1 MEQTQHGYPQRTV
14 QIEENDPQVWNWAQ
28 NAPLGDRNTMR
39 RPGNEAQLQQLIAAS
54 PATVKILGSRMSTG
68 TLLRIEQA
76 DDTLIDAGQL
86 TGLLAATADTA
97 TFAAAT
103 PLHEVYRIL
112 GAMGRML
119 PCSPGVIDLQT
130 LAGAIATGTHGQGLG
145 QGALAD
151 EVLRIRLIRADGEM
165 MEIKQ
170 GDCAFGAAQL
180 ALGALGVMTE
190 MTLRTRPIRLYTC
203 QKSASSAQTLSA
215 DIYDWNEQFPF
226 SKAWWFPAENQV
238 HVWRAR
244 EADSR
249 EQTLYRLNQG
259 QPVKHHRTDDTLN
272 ATVEHTLRHME
283 NDTKIKEKA
292 GKPYQTVNRFKD
304 FSDVTGDINQ
314 LFCRGIATPQINI
327 EIGIPMQRA
336 GQVIE
341 KMQRWHAAA
350 NPHMHYPIILR
361 CTGPSGAWL
370 SPAYRQATCFFGF
383 VVYYAEDGT
392 LSPAGV
398 HFINEAEKLLARE
411 GGRPHW
417 GKYFDQHLYH
427 WSELYPQWQNFR
439 RVRKS
444 LDPTGKFAN
453 KFIAAIFH

>member
-1 MEQTQHGYPQRTV
+1 MEQTQHGYPRRTV
-14 QIEENDPQVWNWAQ
+14 QINENEPQVWNWAQ
-28 NAPLGDRNTMR
+28 NALLGHRDTVR
-39 RPGNEAQLQQLIAAS
+39 RPSNEAQLQKIITAS
-54 PATVKILGSRMSTG
+54 PATVKVMGSRMSTG
-68 TLLRIEQA
+68 TLLRIETDQ
-76 DDTLIDAGQL
+76 DTLIDPGEL
-86 TGLLAATADTA
+86 TGLLATTADTA

-112 GAMGRML
+112 SGMERML

-145 QGALAD
+145 QSALAD
-151 EVLRIRLIRADGEM
+151 EVLRIRLIRADGEIV
-165 MEIKQ
+165 EFNHS
-170 GDCAFGAAQL
+170 DPWFGAVQL

-190 MTLRTRPIRLYTC
+190 ITLRTWPTRLYTC
-203 QKSASSAQTLSA
+203 EKSASSAQTLSA
-215 DIYDWNEQFPF
+215 DIYDWNEQVPF

-244 EADSR
+244 EADSH
-249 EQTLYRLNQG
+249 EQTLYRLNQC
-259 QPVKHHRTDDTLN
+259 QPVEQNRRDSTLN
-272 ATVEHTLRHME
+272 ATVDDTLRHME
-283 NDTKIKEKA
+283 NDTKIKEKE
-292 GKPYQTVNRFKD
+292 GKPYQTVNRFKN

-327 EIGIPMQRA
+327 EIGIPMHRA
-336 GQVIE
+336 GQIIE
-341 KMQRWHAAA
+341 KMQRWHTAA

-392 LSPAGV
+392 LSPAGI
-398 HFINEAEKLLARE
+398 HFINEAEKLLAQE

-417 GKYFDQHLYH
+417 GKYFNPDLYR
-427 WSELYPQWQNFR
+427 WSALYPQWEDFR
-439 RVRKS
+439 RVRTS

-453 KFIAAIFH
+453 KFINAIFD